1 MILHNFSTV
10 SKVMF
15 LFFFKPSKV
24 LLSKPDFNKWYWEM
38 FFISSVFHNGA
49 LGSMIAGII
58 CLAIGGGGVWFAL
71 SMDRCPAC
79 KKIFAM
85 KPGKREFLG
94 KENVVERK
102 EYNIYNRNHEV
113 TGTYEKDVPVTKLY
127 YYQWYICKYCGHKES
142 ETIVK

>member
-1 MILHNFSTV
+1 MKKKIAVTA
-10 SKVMF
+10 
-15 LFFFKPSKV
+15 
-24 LLSKPDFNKWYWEM
+24 
-38 FFISSVFHNGA
+38 VFHNGA
-49 LGSMIAGII
+49 LRWMIAGII

-142 ETIVK
+142 ETIVR

>member
-1 MILHNFSTV
+1 MKEEPL
-10 SKVMF
+10 
-15 LFFFKPSKV
+15 L
-24 LLSKPDFNKWYWEM
+24 LLSDLQKLINQVVLIDYT
-38 FFISSVFHNGA
+38 
-49 LGSMIAGII
+49 II
-58 CLAIGGGGVWFAL
+58 ILGGGVWFAL

-142 ETIVK
+142 ETIVR